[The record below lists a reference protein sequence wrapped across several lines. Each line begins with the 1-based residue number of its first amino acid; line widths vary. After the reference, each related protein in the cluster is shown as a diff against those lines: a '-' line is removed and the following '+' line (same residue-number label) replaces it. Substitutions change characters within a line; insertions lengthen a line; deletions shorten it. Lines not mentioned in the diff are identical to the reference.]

1 MAERKP
7 FIPEAG
13 ERALIVGQTGSGKTA
28 FATWLLIRI
37 PTAPVIIYDTKE
49 EAKFP
54 KLPNSVIVQSL
65 GELKEQ
71 YDNPEVDYIVFRPP
85 VEMLAH
91 PDQLDDLLFYH
102 YTHFKHS
109 VAYIDEMY
117 SFHNHGRAGRGLVAL
132 YTRGRSRGITTI
144 GSTQRPVM
152 VSRFAVTE
160 AQKIYAF
167 RLGDKADRKR
177 LSDVIPNFA
186 DLPLPPKH
194 GFYFYESGEDN
205 PELFKPIK
213 LDPSLD
219 TGYVDAS
226 PETGESDNG
235 EGESSD
241 NELTTK
247 HVWI

>member
-1 MAERKP
+1 MSERNP

-54 KLPNSVIVQSL
+54 KLPNSVVVHTLEQL
-65 GELKEQ
+65 KGEYE
-71 YDNPEVDYIVFRPP
+71 NPEVDYIVFRPP
-85 VEMLAH
+85 VEMLAK
-91 PDQLDDLLFYH
+91 PDELDDLLFYH
-102 YTHFKHS
+102 YTHFRNS

-117 SFHNHGRAGRGLVAL
+117 SFHNHGRAGKGLVAL

-152 VSRFAVTE
+152 VSRFAITE

-177 LSDVIPNFA
+177 LGDVIPNFA

-194 GFYFYESGEDN
+194 GFYFYESGEDA

-219 TGYVDAS
+219 TGYVDTA
-226 PETGESDNG
+226 PE
-235 EGESSD
+235 
-241 NELTTK
+241 NEENANDENTSVTDDAATK